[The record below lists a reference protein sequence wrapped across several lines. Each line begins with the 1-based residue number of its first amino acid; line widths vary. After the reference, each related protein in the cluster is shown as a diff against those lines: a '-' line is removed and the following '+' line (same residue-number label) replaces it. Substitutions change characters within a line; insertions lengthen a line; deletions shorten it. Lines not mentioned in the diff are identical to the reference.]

1 MTFKIGDFP
10 SSNAA
15 TTALTGAGSV
25 NRAAENAV
33 LRAKLYKDKMK
44 DIYDTYPM
52 TDPNVSSGGFLGDLG
67 SFGKGLIG
75 SGIFDKKEPSIG
87 TQLGNMIGSY
97 GDTSGSSS
105 EKSSNWWDG
114 LLGGWG

>member
-10 SSNAA
+10 SSNSV
-15 TTALTGAGSV
+15 TTALSGAGSV
-25 NRAAENAV
+25 NNAAQNAV
-33 LRAKLYKDKMK
+33 LRASLYKDKMK

-67 SFGKGLIG
+67 SFGQGLIG

-87 TQLGNMIGSY
+87 TQLGDMIGSY
-97 GDTSGSSS
+97 SNKSGSSS
-105 EKSSNWWDG
+105 DKSSNWWDG
-114 LLGGWG
+114 LLGGWS